1 LGTESTHWRTG
12 QARDDMVGQ
21 MCGGLHHAAGGAGWT
36 DASAL
41 AGSGNEE
48 VVPAVGAAGTGK
60 AVGEDAAVED
70 AAVEVA
76 AQFRLGGCGRARPGA
91 ILLARKPGGKLFK
104 GPL

>member
-1 LGTESTHWRTG
+1 
-12 QARDDMVGQ
+12 M
-21 MCGGLHHAAGGAGWT
+21 
-36 DASAL
+36 
-41 AGSGNEE
+41 
-48 VVPAVGAAGTGK
+48 PAVGAAGTGK
-60 AVGEDAAVED
+60 AVGEDAAVEDAAVED